1 MKSEELFAAIGEID
15 GKFVEEALTAPKVGL
30 KKRVIIGFGAL
41 AACVA
46 LAVSAAYLYDRNE
59 PEVLHHGE
67 ADGEQY
73 VSTLTDPEHCIEL
86 SIENAYKYEDL
97 GGLLP
102 KKWLDGRALS
112 ECFPEAEALV
122 FERRQDIPASRT
134 VMQLILDSTES
145 RPAIT
150 LIISDEGYFEESM
163 SADGLEYNKVYR
175 RGSGSRIYV
184 KCGGYAA
191 EYFTESGDLA
201 GLSGLFDMIN
211 SAECFAEA
219 PESGRPV
226 RLNDVASLDAV
237 GAFISLSGEDYAAF
251 TYDELTEYFGFAP
264 SADEALPYL
273 ARAEGNYGVYRTDE
287 RGIYYDGNAVCFE
300 SADGAHRLKVSLSKA
315 FKQGGSVFDLVS
327 DGLVFTDI
335 NGREIAIFRCNSET
349 GSSRLHAEFLREN
362 VAARADAENIPYED
376 FVACLDELIGE
387 PEQSADGKNTV
398 SGTVTAVD
406 PNANRLGISVESG
419 GEKLSYGIFLPDG
432 ISAEDYKIGDNITA
446 TFKGEPAT
454 VLTVWKEQLISVE
467 PKKTEK

>member
-15 GKFVEEALTAPKVGL
+15 GKFVEEALTAPKVGP
-30 KKRVIIGFGAL
+30 KKRVIVGFGAL

-46 LAVSAAYLYDRNE
+46 LAASAAYLYDRDE

-67 ADGEQY
+67 ADGEHY
-73 VSTLTDPEHCIEL
+73 VSTLTDTEHCIEL
-86 SIENAYKYEDL
+86 SIENAYKYEDF
-97 GGLLP
+97 GELLP

-112 ECFPEAEALV
+112 ECFPEATVLV
-122 FERRQDIPASRT
+122 FERQQDIPASRT
-134 VMQLILDSTES
+134 VMQLILDSSES

-184 KCGGYAA
+184 ESGGYAA

-201 GLSGLFDMIN
+201 ELDGLFDMIN

-226 RLNDVASLDAV
+226 SLNDVASLEAA

-264 SADEALPYL
+264 AADEALPYL
-273 ARAEGNYGVYRTDE
+273 ARVEGNYGVYRTDR
-287 RGIYYDGNAVCFE
+287 RGIYYDGNSVCFE
-300 SADGAHRLKVSLSKA
+300 SADGARRLNVSLSKA

-335 NGREIAIFRCNSET
+335 KGREIAIFRCNDEA
-349 GSSRLHAEFLREN
+349 GQSRLHAEFLRDG
-362 VAARADAENIPYED
+362 VAVCADSENIPYDD
-376 FVACLDELIGE
+376 FVTCLKELIGE
-387 PEQSADGKNTV
+387 PEQSAGGDNTV

-406 PNANRLGISVESG
+406 PNANRLGIAVESG
-419 GEKLSYGIFLPDG
+419 GEKLSYGICLPDG
-432 ISAEDYKIGDNITA
+432 ISAEAYNIGDNVTA
-446 TFKGEPAT
+446 IFKGEPAT

>member
-1 MKSEELFAAIGEID
+1 MKSEEFFAAIGEID
-15 GKFVEEALTAPKVGL
+15 GKFVEATLTAPKVGP

-59 PEVLHHGE
+59 PEVLHHGK

-73 VSTLTDPEHCIEL
+73 GSMLTDPEPCIEL

-122 FERRQDIPASRT
+122 FERRQDIPGSRT
-134 VMQLILDSTES
+134 VMQLILDSSES

-175 RGSGSRIYV
+175 RGNGSRIYV
-184 KCGGYAA
+184 ESGGYVA
-191 EYFTESGDLA
+191 EYFTESGDLSEL
-201 GLSGLFDMIN
+201 GGLFDMIN

-219 PESGRPV
+219 PESSRPV
-226 RLNDVASLDAV
+226 SLNDVASLDAV

-264 SADEALPYL
+264 SADALPYL
-273 ARAEGNYGVYRTDE
+273 ARAEGNYGVYRTDG
-287 RGIYYDGNAVCFE
+287 RGIYYDCNAVCFE
-300 SADGAHRLKVSLSKA
+300 SADGARRLKVDLSKA

-327 DGLVFTDI
+327 DGLAFTDI
-335 NGREIAIFRCNSET
+335 NGRNIAIFRCNDEA
-349 GSSRLHAEFLREN
+349 GQSRLHAEFLRDE
-362 VAARADAENIPYED
+362 VAVCVDSENIPYED
-376 FVACLDELIGE
+376 FVICLKELIGE
-387 PEQSADGKNTV
+387 QEQSAGGENAV

-406 PNANRLGISVESG
+406 PNANRLGIAVESG

-432 ISAEDYKIGDNITA
+432 ISAEDYKIGDGVTA

-467 PKKTEK
+467 PKKD

>member
-1 MKSEELFAAIGEID
+1 MKSEELFAAIGEIG
-15 GKFVEEALTAPKVGL
+15 GKFVEEALTAPKIGS

-46 LAVSAAYLYDRNE
+46 LAVSAAFLYDRNE
-59 PEVLHHGE
+59 PEVLHRGE
-67 ADGEQY
+67 ADGEHY
-73 VSTLTDPEHCIEL
+73 VSTLTDQEQCIEL
-86 SIENAYKYEDL
+86 SIENAYEYENL

-102 KKWLDGRALS
+102 KKWLDGRELS
-112 ECFPEAEALV
+112 ECFPETTALV
-122 FERRQDIPASRT
+122 FERRHDIPASRT
-134 VMQLILDSTES
+134 VMQLILDSPES

-163 SADGLEYNKVYR
+163 SADGFEFNKVYR
-175 RGSGSRIYV
+175 RGSGSRVYV
-184 KCGGYAA
+184 ESGGYAA

-201 GLSGLFDMIN
+201 ELDGLFDMIN

-219 PESGRPV
+219 PESSSPV
-226 RLNDVASLDAV
+226 SLNDVASLDAV

-264 SADEALPYL
+264 SADALPYL
-273 ARAEGNYGVYRTDE
+273 TRAEGNYGVYRTDE
-287 RGIYYDGNAVCFE
+287 RGIYYDGNSVCFE
-300 SADGAHRLKVSLSKA
+300 SVDGARRLNVSLSKA

-327 DGLVFTDI
+327 DGLAFTDI
-335 NGREIAIFRCNSET
+335 NGREIAIFRCNDET
-349 GSSRLHAEFLREN
+349 GQSRLHAEFLRDG
-362 VAARADAENIPYED
+362 VAVRVDSENIPYED
-376 FVACLDELIGE
+376 FVICLKELVRE
-387 PEQSADGKNTV
+387 PEQSAGEENTV

-432 ISAEDYKIGDNITA
+432 ISAEDYEIGDAVTA